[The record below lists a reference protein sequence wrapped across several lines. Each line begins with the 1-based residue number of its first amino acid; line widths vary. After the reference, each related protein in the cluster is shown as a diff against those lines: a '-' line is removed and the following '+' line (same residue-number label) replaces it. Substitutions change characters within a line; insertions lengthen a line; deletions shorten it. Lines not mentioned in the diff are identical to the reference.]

1 MKVKHKDVGVQLTK
15 AEWEAED
22 THVFTEEN
30 LGDLADVNVPSPT
43 DGYALVWNAALGV
56 WIASAP
62 APAAH
67 KTSHQDGGADEIS
80 VAGLS
85 GELADLQPP
94 KQHQFDHQ
102 DGGADAI
109 SSALYPAAYPMLYG
123 TLAARPAAGIKG
135 RFYWTVDTGI
145 LYVDAIT
152 AWVKVAVSDYPD
164 LDEIPSSFAP
174 SAHKTSHQDGGTD
187 EISLGGLAGDPADTI
202 NKSLLTAQ
210 GQIII
215 RNATAPAALAPGT
228 SGQFLKTLGA
238 AADPAWDAVDY
249 PRKLKPNLTRWVLP
263 GWAVAAL
270 GDQVPGAG
278 VIYYVPIFV
287 SELTTYDY
295 IGVNVAGAG
304 IPGSAA
310 EMRVYN
316 WNGGV
321 PGTQVLNAGSVTTAT
336 TGERSIAITLS
347 LARGYYFLALRAG
360 GNADLFCPYL
370 TPPPIVCPVQGID
383 TAGPFQQ
390 GFFPILK
397 VTDTMTDPARA
408 PTGVTDCSFIFCC
421 LRESS

>member
-1 MKVKHKDVGVQLTK
+1 MKVKHIDVGVK
-15 AEWEAED
+15 CDNAEWVD
-22 THVFTEEN
+22 PDLHVFTEED
-30 LGDLADVNVPSPT
+30 LGDLADVNVPAPT
-43 DGYALVWNAALGV
+43 DGYVLTWDQASGL
-56 WIASAP
+56 WIATD
-62 APAAH
+62 AAAGPH
-67 KTSHQDGGADEIS
+67 ASTHQDGGADEIS

-85 GELADLQPP
+85 GELADPQPP
-94 KQHQFDHQ
+94 KLHEMDHQ

-135 RFYWTVDTGI
+135 RFYWTTDTGI
-145 LYVDAIT
+145 LYVDAII

-164 LDEIPSSFAP
+164 LDEIPSSFTP

-187 EISLGGLAGDPADTI
+187 EISLGGLSGDPADTI

-238 AADPAWDAVDY
+238 AADPAWDTVDY
-249 PRKLKPNLTRWVLP
+249 PRKLKPNLTRWVIP
-263 GWAVAAL
+263 GWAAPSS
-270 GDQVPGAG
+270 DTQVPGSG
-278 VIYYVPIFV
+278 VIYYVAIFV
-287 SELTTYDY
+287 SELTTYDK
-295 IGVNVAGAG
+295 IGVYVDVAGIA
-304 IPGSAA
+304 GSAA
-310 EMRVYN
+310 EMRVYA

-321 PGTQVLNAGSVTTAT
+321 PGAQVLNAGSVTTTT
-336 TGERSIAITLS
+336 TGERSVDISLS

-360 GNADLFCPYL
+360 GNAYLSCPSAFYMG
-370 TPPPIVCPVQGID
+370 VQGPV
-383 TAGPFQQ
+383 AGLCTTGPLP
-390 GFFPILK
+390 GTTVNILK
-397 VTDTMTDPARA
+397 VTGTMTDPARA